1 MWWPKSRARTWG
13 LILDRPEGEFA
24 FFTLYFVVSQRCL
37 HVEVQLLVPGPWQ
50 RCIPD
55 SSSTLIAIS
64 ARGKVVPCQLNQFSN
79 AFDLLRKSS
88 VGKGGYPAV

>member
-64 ARGKVVPCQLNQFSN
+64 A
-79 AFDLLRKSS
+79 
-88 VGKGGYPAV
+88 